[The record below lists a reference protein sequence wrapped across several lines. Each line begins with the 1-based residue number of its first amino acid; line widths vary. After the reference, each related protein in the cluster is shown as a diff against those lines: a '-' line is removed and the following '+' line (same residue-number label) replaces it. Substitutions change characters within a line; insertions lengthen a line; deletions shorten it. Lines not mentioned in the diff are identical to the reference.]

1 MELIT
6 SQIPQTA
13 DIAELAASTPS
24 TLPEKPSFTT
34 TAVMSRAL
42 DIAAKHD
49 DAWPAIA
56 ALTVLFRLRNAK
68 REALTRRL
76 VDGGYTWARNATKA
90 GEEFAVS
97 ILAESEKVE
106 LLRTPLAAA
115 QSMVLERMR
124 QHKAECGCKNWTND
138 WYSVANVVDPDEAK
152 KILASKEAKRIADKA
167 AKKALKDADGQ
178 AELPDLDTVQVDPVE
193 FLMAQFMAMST
204 TDKDEVTNRIHAFY
218 AGTAPVIIEAIAA

>member
-6 SQIPQTA
+6 SQIPQNA
-13 DIAELAASTPS
+13 DVAELAASTPGI
-24 TLPEKPSFTT
+24 LEEKPAFST

-49 DAWPAIA
+49 EAWPAIA

-76 VDGGYTWARNATKA
+76 VDAGYTWARNATKA

-97 ILAESEKVE
+97 ILAESEKTE
-106 LLRTPLAAA
+106 LLRTPLATA
-115 QSMVLERMR
+115 QTKVLELMR

-138 WYSVANVVDPDEAK
+138 WYSVANVVDPEEAK
-152 KILASKEAKRIADKA
+152 RILASKEAKRIADKA
-167 AKKALKDADGQ
+167 AKKALKDADSQ
-178 AELPDLDTVQVDPVE
+178 SELPDLEVTVDPIE
-193 FLMAQFMAMST
+193 FLMAQFMAMSS